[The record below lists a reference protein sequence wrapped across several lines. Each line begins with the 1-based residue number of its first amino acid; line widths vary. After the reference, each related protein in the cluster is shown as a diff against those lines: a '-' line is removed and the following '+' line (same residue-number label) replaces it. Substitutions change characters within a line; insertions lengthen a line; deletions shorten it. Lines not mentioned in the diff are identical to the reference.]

1 MPVDG
6 IKTYDVIVVGG
17 GAAGCFL
24 AIELSRL
31 RPDISVGVLDAG
43 DTTLKKVAMTGG
55 GRCNLTNSFKG
66 ISSLRDAYPR
76 GDKLMRKC
84 LSRFSHEDTWKW
96 FTSHGVPLVLQE
108 DQCVFPLSQ
117 DAMQI
122 VRTLQNLMRRNGVK
136 VHSGCRVAE
145 IIPEDEGFSIS
156 SSEGE
161 KFTCRALAVAPGGA
175 TPSILSML
183 EGLPLTI
190 EKPVPSLFT
199 FKCPDPS
206 LKALMGTVAEHS
218 TVSMAGTKFSSS
230 GPLLVTDWG
239 LSGPAVLKLSS
250 YAARYLSEN
259 AYKCTVLISWTGDSS
274 REETSISLRDILSA
288 SPKKQLRTVHPEG
301 VSSRLWQYIVSKAGL
316 REYILCGEVG
326 GKGLNRLVEILCSD
340 PVEVDGRAKFKE
352 EFVTCGG
359 VSLKDIDPS
368 TMQCR
373 NLPGLFFA
381 GEVLDIDAITGG
393 FNLQAA
399 WSTGYVAAHGMAG
412 YLANQS

>member
-1 MPVDG
+1 MTASLYFDAL
-6 IKTYDVIVVGG
+6 IIGG

-24 AIELSRL
+24 AAELSRL
-31 RPDISVGVLDAG
+31 SLSRSVAVVDAG
-43 DTTLKKVAMTGG
+43 DKTLKKVAVTGG
-55 GRCNLTNSFKG
+55 GRCNLTNSFAG
-66 ISSLRDAYPR
+66 ISSLKEAYPR

-96 FTSHGVPLVLQE
+96 FTSNGVALVLQE
-108 DQCVFPLSQ
+108 DQCVFPKSQ

-122 VRTLQNLMRRNGVK
+122 VRTLQNLMHKRGVE
-136 VHSGCRVAE
+136 VFSGERVE
-145 IIPEDEGFSIS
+145 KIIPGEGGFSVKS
-156 SSEGE
+156 SSGKE
-161 KFTCRALAVAPGGA
+161 FTCRALAVAPGGA

-183 EGLPLTI
+183 EGLPVRI

-206 LKALMGTVAEHS
+206 LCALMGTVVENAALS
-218 TVSMAGTKFSSS
+218 IAGTKFSSK
-230 GPLLVTDWG
+230 GPLLLTDWG
-239 LSGPAVLKLSS
+239 MSGPAVLKLSS

-259 AYKCTVLISWTGDSS
+259 GYKCTVHVSWIGDGDRGEVLSS
-274 REETSISLRDILSA
+274 VREMLDS
-288 SPKKQLRTVHPEG
+288 SPKKQLRSVHP
-301 VSSRLWQYIVSKAGL
+301 SSLSARLWEYIVSKSGL
-316 REYILCGEVG
+316 REDILCAEVG
-326 GKGLNRLVEILCSD
+326 TKGLNRLVETLCAD
-340 PVEVDGRAKFKE
+340 PVEVSGRARFKE

-381 GEVLDIDAITGG
+381 GEVLDVDAITGG

-399 WSTGYVAAHGMAG
+399 WSTGYVAAGAIASFLEMPR
-412 YLANQS
+412 Q